1 MASKG
6 SRGVTCASP
15 AAAAD
20 PCASSPCRNGGSCTN
35 TQAPESH
42 HCTCP
47 VAFTG
52 KDCSVGE
59 RGAGPRGRARSCPRG
74 AGRPAWGRRRA
85 GSWGL
90 TARPP
95 EKCFDETRREHME
108 EGDRWA
114 RVHRGRPQQC
124 ECAGG
129 RVQCE
134 DTRHTGAPR
143 PGTGW
148 GAASPEA
155 SCRVSPPL
163 SCLRGRGS
171 PRAGLM
177 RLVPGGP
184 RPSSAPPPSLP
195 EQPVPERGHLP
206 PDSGHRDHSMCL
218 SPGPRRAALQHR

>member
-1 MASKG
+1 MPPAPAATGARAPTLRRPSP
-6 SRGVTCASP
+6 TTAPAPWPSP
-15 AAAAD
+15 ARTAAWV
-20 PCASSPCRNGGSCTN
+20 SGVRG
-35 TQAPESH
+35 
-42 HCTCP
+42 
-47 VAFTG
+47 
-52 KDCSVGE
+52 
-59 RGAGPRGRARSCPRG
+59 RGAGPGPAPRG